1 MHETRSSTHAPAQLD
16 WIEQCQQGGV
26 GARQSEGPG
35 PAGGGG
41 YLDEC
46 TPAQLW
52 DRAKLRELADMGLPQ
67 IWLDVAQDL
76 GYETF
81 IRLWRRL
88 DAAVDLLSENESMI
102 EVQLRRFGS
111 FQRFQRNR
119 FIEALVDLGL
129 NTREIRA
136 RVKAELGEELS
147 LGHIGRLV
155 ARRRIRA

>member
-1 MHETRSSTHAPAQLD
+1 MHETRSGTHAPAQLD
-16 WIEQCQQGGV
+16 WIEQGQQGGV
-26 GARQSEGPG
+26 GARQSDTHG

-46 TPAQLW
+46 TSDQVW
-52 DRAKLRELADMGLPQ
+52 DTAKLRELADMGLPQ
-67 IWLDVAQDL
+67 VWLEVAQDL

-88 DAAVDLLSENESMI
+88 DAAVDLLSDNESMI
-102 EVQLRRFGS
+102 ELQLRRFSS
-111 FQRFQRNR
+111 FQRYQRNR

-129 NTREIRA
+129 GTREIRA

-147 LGHIGRLV
+147 QGHIGRLV